1 MAISKRK
8 ITLMAISLFALVGV
22 SQIVLESYV
31 DARAGGGRSGGF
43 RGSRSYQAPSRPTQP
58 SQPRRDATPPPQQ
71 PGSFAPQSGGF
82 MRTFGTAMLGGFLGS
97 MLFSGLANAGFGGVG
112 GFGSSGIGLIEI
124 LLFAGVGYFLY
135 RKFVRPAAATSY
147 GTMQYQNTRDYSP
160 QYTPVQEAPAINN
173 DIQYRSLTKKDRSF
187 DPNQYLKTAQD

>member
-22 SQIVLESYV
+22 SQIVSESYV
-31 DARAGGGRSGGF
+31 DAAQVAAA
-43 RGSRSYQAPSRPTQP
+43 QAAFVAREVTRPPADPTQL

-97 MLFSGLANAGFGGVG
+97 MLFRDLANAGFGGVG
-112 GFGSSGIGLIEI
+112 GFGSSGIGLIDI
-124 LLFAGVGYFLY
+124 LLFAGVRIFSLPQICLS
-135 RKFVRPAAATSY
+135 RWPQWVTARCNTE
-147 GTMQYQNTRDYSP
+147 NTRDDSP
-160 QYTPVQEAPAINN
+160 EYTPVQEAPAINN
-173 DIQYRSLTKKDRSF
+173 DIDYAPSR
-187 DPNQYLKTAQD
+187 